1 MTGNPLRDAALGLA
15 TGGRPV
21 RNGED
26 LICLARALVLLGLED
41 GPRAFPELPRAWP
54 ASKALVFAAL
64 RDLVTEGLVAG
75 DAHAPH
81 PRFVLTPRGRNALRV
96 AKGEWRRSA

>member
-1 MTGNPLRDAALGLA
+1 MNGNPLMDAALELA

-41 GPRAFPELPRAWP
+41 GPRSFPQLPRAWP
-54 ASKALVFAAL
+54 VSRVLLFAAS
-64 RDLVTEGLVAG
+64 RDLVLEGLVAAG
-75 DAHAPH
+75 AHALH
-81 PRFVLTPRGRNALRV
+81 AQLALTPQGRNTLRV
-96 AKGEWRRSA
+96 ARGEIRRSA

>member
-1 MTGNPLRDAALGLA
+1 MNGNPLMDAALLLA

-41 GPRAFPELPRAWP
+41 GPRSFPQLPRAWP
-54 ASKALVFAAL
+54 VSRVLLFAAV
-64 RDLVTEGLVAG
+64 RDLVLEGLVAG
-75 DAHAPH
+75 GAHALH
-81 PRFVLTPRGRNALRV
+81 AQLALTPQGRNTLRV
-96 AKGEWRRSA
+96 ARGEIRRSA